1 MEKYNKLYKYSQR
14 KVSFH
19 GLSNS
24 FFSVILPSLVVIFNA
39 LLFYFLSSSGLE
51 KIFYGVAIFDVALVT
66 RYSRFRP
73 AVITGLLSGLL
84 VILISDTERNQTLL
98 FEVGVFIMASFLIS
112 YLIDA
117 DRRAVEIDKLKKQE
131 KLFSVKFIEL
141 HRDLKKASDEI
152 KARDEFLSITS
163 HELRTP
169 LTTMLLK
176 LHNMLNTVKNVSLA
190 NFSVESLMRVLEN
203 AETQIKV
210 LTTMINDLLNV
221 SMITTG
227 RMNLFKEQA
236 DLADITRQVLE
247 NFSEMLEKEGYKVKL
262 ENKGPVVGY
271 WDKGRVEQ
279 AVTNLVSNAIKYG
292 RGQPIDIKVFNH
304 GGFGKFV
311 IRDRGIG
318 ISKTE
323 YKFLFHLFRRI
334 ESREVEKKKG
344 LGVGL
349 YITNQIVQSHG
360 GKIKVSSI
368 PKVGS
373 TFTMELPVEEK

>member
-1 MEKYNKLYKYSQR
+1 
-14 KVSFH
+14 
-19 GLSNS
+19 
-24 FFSVILPSLVVIFNA
+24 
-39 LLFYFLSSSGLE
+39 
-51 KIFYGVAIFDVALVT
+51 
-66 RYSRFRP
+66 
-73 AVITGLLSGLL
+73 
-84 VILISDTERNQTLL
+84 
-98 FEVGVFIMASFLIS
+98 
-112 YLIDA
+112 
-117 DRRAVEIDKLKKQE
+117 
-131 KLFSVKFIEL
+131 
-141 HRDLKKASDEI
+141 
-152 KARDEFLSITS
+152 
-163 HELRTP
+163 
-169 LTTMLLK
+169 MLLK

>member
-227 RMNLFKEQA
+227 RINVLMQLEH
-236 DLADITRQVLE
+236 LAEITRKVLE
-247 NFSEMLEKEGYKVKL
+247 NFS
-262 ENKGPVVGY
+262 
-271 WDKGRVEQ
+271 
-279 AVTNLVSNAIKYG
+279 
-292 RGQPIDIKVFNH
+292 
-304 GGFGKFV
+304 
-311 IRDRGIG
+311 
-318 ISKTE
+318 
-323 YKFLFHLFRRI
+323 
-334 ESREVEKKKG
+334 
-344 LGVGL
+344 
-349 YITNQIVQSHG
+349 
-360 GKIKVSSI
+360 
-368 PKVGS
+368 
-373 TFTMELPVEEK
+373 

>member
-1 MEKYNKLYKYSQR
+1 MEKYNKQYKYSQR